1 MSLGLVVHSVLS
13 KPYVQVVEES
23 VDRHLYLRTLQH
35 CFCMQM
41 SRAPEDY
48 IPSVI
53 KMFSFY
59 KFNGVSEKI
68 QTFKTFAALSVNREL
83 GAEVDV
89 PPFSYEVRRNDLP

>member
-1 MSLGLVVHSVLS
+1 MSLGLVVHSVLGE
-13 KPYVQVVEES
+13 PYAQVVEES
-23 VDRHLYLRTLQH
+23 GDRHLYLRTLQH

-59 KFNGVSEKI
+59 EFNGVSEKI
-68 QTFKTFAALSVNREL
+68 QTFKTFAAFGVNREL
-83 GAEVDV
+83 RAEVDV
-89 PPFSYEVRRNDLP
+89 PPFSYEVRGNDLS

>member
-1 MSLGLVVHSVLS
+1 
-13 KPYVQVVEES
+13 
-23 VDRHLYLRTLQH
+23 
-35 CFCMQM
+35 MQM

-59 KFNGVSEKI
+59 EFNGVSEKI

-89 PPFSYEVRRNDLP
+89 PPLSYEVRGNDLP